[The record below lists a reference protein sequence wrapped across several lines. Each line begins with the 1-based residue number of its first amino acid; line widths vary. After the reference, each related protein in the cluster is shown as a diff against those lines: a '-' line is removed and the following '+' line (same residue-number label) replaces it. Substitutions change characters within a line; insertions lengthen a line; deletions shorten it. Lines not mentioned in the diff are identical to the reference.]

1 MTITVLVVEDEFLIR
16 SLVADY
22 LSDSGFDVHE
32 AESGDE
38 ALDYLKTG
46 AAVDVLFTDIEL
58 PGSMNGVKLAECAR
72 AMRPEL
78 PVVYASGGP
87 RTRDMR
93 RPRSARPR
101 FLPKPYDPAEVCTLV
116 AKLAAGGAR
125 ARAGAYWK
133 LSRRAI
139 SSAACRLAAMSCS
152 ICLSFW
158 SISASRCSC
167 RLSVS
172 IYCRPRSVV

>member
-1 MTITVLVVEDEFLIR
+1 MAITVLVVEDEFLIR

-58 PGSMNGVKLAECAR
+58 PGSLNGVRLAECAR

-78 PVVYASGGP
+78 PVVYASGGARVGDLRERGP
-87 RTRDMR
+87 RA
-93 RPRSARPR
+93 P
-101 FLPKPYDPAEVCTLV
+101 FLPKPYDLAEVCSLV
-116 AKLAAGGAR
+116 AKLAGAG
-125 ARAGAYWK
+125 
-133 LSRRAI
+133 
-139 SSAACRLAAMSCS
+139 
-152 ICLSFW
+152 
-158 SISASRCSC
+158 
-167 RLSVS
+167 
-172 IYCRPRSVV
+172 PRHAPTGN